1 MKKIRIFVLLLAA
14 AVLGLGTVAASG
26 APRAVV
32 DEKNHDFGTAY
43 AGDDV
48 FHTFVIENPGD
59 AELLIKSVRT
69 G

>member
-1 MKKIRIFVLLLAA
+1 M
-14 AVLGLGTVAASG
+14 AASG